1 MVSFGPTT
9 TVTIDELDSDNPTLP
24 TTYDHALTTALTI
37 QPHSS
42 PRTSLTTTNTAV
54 SADPPTP
61 TLPHL
66 PFSGSTNPDL
76 TAFLTLRLADLQAEL
91 TTALAYHGANPT

>member
-24 TTYDHALTTALTI
+24 TTYDHAPTTTLTI
-37 QPHSS
+37 QPHS
-42 PRTSLTTTNTAV
+42 PPHTALATTNTAV

-66 PFSGSTNPDL
+66 PLSGSTNPDR
-76 TAFLTLRLADLQAEL
+76 TAFLNLRIADLQAEL
-91 TTALAYHGANPT
+91 TAALAYHGANPT

>member
-9 TVTIDELDSDNPTLP
+9 TVTIAELDSDNPTLP
-24 TTYDHALTTALTI
+24 TTYDHAPTTAFII
-37 QPHSS
+37 QPHSP
-42 PRTSLTTTNTAV
+42 PRTALTTANTAV

-66 PFSGSTNPDL
+66 PFSGSTNPDR

-91 TTALAYHGANPT
+91 TAALSYHGANPT

>member
-9 TVTIDELDSDNPTLP
+9 TVTIDEIDSDNPTLP
-24 TTYDHALTTALTI
+24 TTYDHAPTTALTI
-37 QPHSS
+37 QPHSPS
-42 PRTSLTTTNTAV
+42 RTALTTTNTAV

-66 PFSGSTNPDL
+66 PFSGSTNPDR
-76 TAFLTLRLADLQAEL
+76 TALLNTRIADLEAEL
-91 TTALAYHGANPT
+91 TAAISYHGANPT